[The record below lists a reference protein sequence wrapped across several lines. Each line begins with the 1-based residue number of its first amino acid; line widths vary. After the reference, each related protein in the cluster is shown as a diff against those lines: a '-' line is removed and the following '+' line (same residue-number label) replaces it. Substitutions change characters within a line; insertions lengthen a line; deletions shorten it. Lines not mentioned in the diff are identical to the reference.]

1 MSQATQTSE
10 AAPAVGHEVPWT
22 TLLATCIAL
31 IILTWLTVAATWF
44 DLGALNLWIALII
57 ATIKAALVVLFFM
70 HLKYDR
76 PFNVIVL
83 VGALLFVLL
92 FVGLTLTDTVVYQP
106 ELIPPTMPEYAPA
119 IQRATP

>member
-1 MSQATQTSE
+1 MSQSSHSSE
-10 AAPAVGHEVPWT
+10 AHPTVGHEVPWT

-31 IILTWLTVAATWF
+31 IVLTWLTVAATWF
-44 DLGALNLWIALII
+44 DLGAGNLWIAMVI
-57 ATIKAALVVLFFM
+57 ATVKASLVVLFFM

-92 FVGLTLTDTVVYQP
+92 FIGLTLTDTVSYQR
-106 ELIPPTMPEYAPA
+106 ELVPPTMPEYAPA
-119 IQRATP
+119 IQRSAP